1 MSIQLQASS
10 ARRAPLSAARIAPDR
25 RRHKRFKV
33 QVAGRFMRAD
43 QSEHACKLIDV
54 SPGGMAIA
62 TTVKVAVGERIIGQF
77 EHLGSVVGTVSR
89 ILSDGFAMAL
99 SVTAHK
105 REKLAAQITWLVN
118 RHELAGQPTERQH
131 ERFGVTQ
138 RISTLKLDDN
148 IVIECKVLDVSLSGA
163 SVGTEARPPIG
174 HVVVLG
180 KQLAR
185 VMRYHDQG
193 IGLQFME
200 PQERETLLRDF
211 G

>member
-1 MSIQLQASS
+1 MSTQMQALP
-10 ARRAPLSAARIAPDR
+10 RRAPLSAARIAPDR

-43 QSEHACKLIDV
+43 RSEHSCSLIDV
-54 SPGGMAIA
+54 SPGGMAISSQEL
-62 TTVKVAVGERIIGQF
+62 VAQGERIIGQF

-89 ILSDGFAMAL
+89 VFPGGFAIAL

-105 REKLAAQITWLVN
+105 REKLAAQLTWLIN
-118 RHELAGQPTERQH
+118 RHELAGQAIERQH
-131 ERFGVTQ
+131 ERFSIKQ
-138 RISTLKLDDN
+138 RVSTLKLDDD
-148 IVIECKVLDVSLSGA
+148 IVIECRVLDVSLSGA

-193 IGLQFME
+193 IGVQFME
-200 PQERETLLRDF
+200 AQERETLLRDF

>member
-1 MSIQLQASS
+1 MSIQLQPS

-33 QVAGRFMRAD
+33 QVSGRFMRAD
-43 QSEHACKLIDV
+43 RTEHPCKIIDV

-62 TTVKVAVGERIIGQF
+62 CTQLVPVGERIIGQF
-77 EHLGSVVGTVSR
+77 EHLGSVVGSVVR
-89 ILSDGFAMAL
+89 VLPEGFAMAL

-105 REKLAAQITWLVN
+105 REKLAAQLTWLIN
-118 RHELAGQPTERQH
+118 RHELAGQAIERRH
-131 ERFGVTQ
+131 ERFGIKQ
-138 RISTLKLDDN
+138 RISTLKLDDD
-148 IVIECKVLDVSLSGA
+148 IVIECRILDVSLSGA

-174 HVVVLG
+174 HIVTVG
-180 KQLAR
+180 KQLAK

-193 IGLQFME
+193 IGVQFIE
-200 PQERETLLRDF
+200 PQEREVLERDF

>member
-1 MSIQLQASS
+1 MSTQLQASS

-43 QSEHACKLIDV
+43 RSEHSCKLMDV

-62 TTVKVAVGERIIGQF
+62 SPERVTVGERIIGQF
-77 EHLGSVVGTVSR
+77 EHLGSVVGSVAR
-89 ILSDGFAMAL
+89 ILPDGFAISL
-99 SVTAHK
+99 SSTAHK
-105 REKLAAQITWLVN
+105 REKLAAQITWLIN
-118 RHELAGQPTERQH
+118 RHELAGQSIEREH
-131 ERFGVTQ
+131 ERFAVGQ
-138 RISTLKLDDN
+138 KISTLKLDDD

>member
-1 MSIQLQASS
+1 
-10 ARRAPLSAARIAPDR
+10 
-25 RRHKRFKV
+25 
-33 QVAGRFMRAD
+33 MRAD
-43 QSEHACKLIDV
+43 SSEHPCKLLDV

-62 TTVKVAVGERIIGQF
+62 TSEKVLVGERIIGQF
-77 EHLGSVVGTVSR
+77 DHLGSVVGSVTR
-89 ILSDGFAMAL
+89 ILPDGFAMAL

-118 RHELAGQPTERQH
+118 RHELAGQTGQTIERQH

-138 RISTLKLDDN
+138 RISTLKLGDG